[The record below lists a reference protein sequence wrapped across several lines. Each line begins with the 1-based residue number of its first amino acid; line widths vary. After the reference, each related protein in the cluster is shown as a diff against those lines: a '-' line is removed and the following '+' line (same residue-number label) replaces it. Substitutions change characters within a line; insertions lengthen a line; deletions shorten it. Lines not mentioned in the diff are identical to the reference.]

1 MTDALK
7 EYKRRE
13 RAREKRQAMDRINR
27 DIAKA
32 QFDRENEREHVICSI
47 NATLVALAIIG
58 AFTLYAVNP

>member
-7 EYKRRE
+7 EYKKRE
-13 RAREKRQAMDRINR
+13 RARAKRQAMDRINR

-32 QFDRENEREHVICSI
+32 QFNRENEREQVICSI
-47 NATLVALAIIG
+47 NATLAALAIIG

>member
-7 EYKRRE
+7 EYKKRE
-13 RAREKRQAMDRINR
+13 RARAKRQAMDRITR

-47 NATLVALAIIG
+47 NATLAALAIIG

>member
-7 EYKRRE
+7 EYKKRE
-13 RAREKRQAMDRINR
+13 RARAKRQAIDRITR

-32 QFDRENEREHVICSI
+32 QFDRENQRDHVICSI
-47 NATLVALAIIG
+47 NATLAALAIIG

>member
-7 EYKRRE
+7 EYKKRE
-13 RAREKRQAMDRINR
+13 RARAKRQAMDRINR

-32 QFDRENEREHVICSI
+32 QFDRENERDHIICSI
-47 NATLVALAIIG
+47 NATLAALAIIG

>member
-7 EYKRRE
+7 EYKKRE
-13 RAREKRQAMDRINR
+13 RARAKRQELDRMAR

-47 NATLVALAIIG
+47 NATLAALAIIG

>member
-7 EYKRRE
+7 EYKKRE
-13 RAREKRQAMDRINR
+13 RARAKRQAVDRITR

-32 QFDRENEREHVICSI
+32 QFNRENERDHIICSI
-47 NATLVALAIIG
+47 NATLAALAIIG

>member
-13 RAREKRQAMDRINR
+13 RAREKRQALDRINR

-47 NATLVALAIIG
+47 NATLAALAIIG

>member
-7 EYKRRE
+7 EYKKRE
-13 RAREKRQAMDRINR
+13 RARAKRQAMDRITR

-32 QFDRENEREHVICSI
+32 QFNRENEREHVICSI
-47 NATLVALAIIG
+47 NATLAALAIIG

>member
-7 EYKRRE
+7 EYKKRE
-13 RAREKRQAMDRINR
+13 RARAKRQAKDRITR

-32 QFDRENEREHVICSI
+32 QFYRENEREHVICTI

>member
-7 EYKRRE
+7 EYKKRE
-13 RAREKRQAMDRINR
+13 RARAKRQAMDRITR

-32 QFDRENEREHVICSI
+32 QFNRENEREHVICSI

>member
-7 EYKRRE
+7 EYKKRE
-13 RAREKRQAMDRINR
+13 RARAKRQAMDRMTR

-32 QFDRENEREHVICSI
+32 QFDRENERDHFICSI

>member
-7 EYKRRE
+7 EYKKRE
-13 RAREKRQAMDRINR
+13 RARAKRQAMDRINR

-32 QFDRENEREHVICSI
+32 QFNRENEREHVICSI
-47 NATLVALAIIG
+47 NATLAALAIIG

>member
-7 EYKRRE
+7 EYKKRE
-13 RAREKRQAMDRINR
+13 RARAKRQAMDRMNR

-32 QFDRENEREHVICSI
+32 QFNRENEREHVICSI
-47 NATLVALAIIG
+47 NATLAALAIIG

>member
-7 EYKRRE
+7 EYKKRE
-13 RAREKRQAMDRINR
+13 RARAKRQAIDRITR

-47 NATLVALAIIG
+47 NATLAALAIIG

>member
-7 EYKRRE
+7 EYKKRE
-13 RAREKRQAMDRINR
+13 RARAKRQAMDRITR

-32 QFDRENEREHVICSI
+32 QFCRENEREHVICSI

>member
-7 EYKRRE
+7 EYKKRE
-13 RAREKRQAMDRINR
+13 RARAKRQATDRITR

-47 NATLVALAIIG
+47 NATLAALAIIG

>member
-7 EYKRRE
+7 EYKKRE
-13 RAREKRQAMDRINR
+13 RARAKRQAIDRITR

-47 NATLVALAIIG
+47 NATLAALAIIG
-58 AFTLYAVNP
+58 AFALYAVNP